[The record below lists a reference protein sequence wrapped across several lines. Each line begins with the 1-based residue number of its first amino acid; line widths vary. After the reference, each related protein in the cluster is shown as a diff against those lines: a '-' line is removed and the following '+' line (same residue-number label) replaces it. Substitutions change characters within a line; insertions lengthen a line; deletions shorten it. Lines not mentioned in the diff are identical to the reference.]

1 MKSVLRSLASAPI
14 AALLL
19 ALSLAPSLSLAG
31 APQDDPRV
39 EIVNLRRYTHPNFTR
54 IVLDIGK
61 LREYTFGELR
71 DPAGIYVDV
80 LQAKLNP
87 ILQGQDYPVQADYI
101 SRVRIAQKTAST
113 VRLTI
118 DVDFAR
124 IASYRVYNLFDPYR
138 LVVDIYP
145 RGAADAPPS
154 SQGQRPQ
161 VPPQTPAGKTPPTT
175 GDAKV
180 QPPVKRDVDLKDPN
194 LNGTSLARQLGLGV
208 RTIVIDPGHGRGDP
222 GAIGRNGLQEK
233 EVNLAVSLAL
243 KKLLEKAGIDAILTR
258 ESDVNPGLDDRTVIA
273 NQKRADLFISIHSN
287 AHRDR
292 KRGGVET
299 FFLNISPDPS
309 VIELAAKENQTSTK
323 NIGEMKT
330 ILQKIVQNSKIQ
342 ESLGLA
348 QAIQKNLVKSLG
360 QDFPGI
366 KDLGVKGG
374 PFWVLI
380 GGEMPSVL
388 VEISHLSNG
397 KEEAKLKTARYR
409 DLAALGIFN
418 GIMEYI
424 RSLGKG

>member
-1 MKSVLRSLASAPI
+1 MRIRSLFPVLACFSVLLAA
-14 AALLL
+14 
-19 ALSLAPSLSLAG
+19 

-61 LREYTFGELR
+61 LREYIPGELQ
-71 DPAGIYVDV
+71 DPGRIYVDV

-87 ILQGQDYPVQADYI
+87 ILQGQSYPVKAEYI
-101 SRVRIAQKTAST
+101 SQIRISQKTRST
-113 VRLTI
+113 VRVVV
-118 DVDFAR
+118 DVEFSR
-124 IASYRVYNLFDPYR
+124 IRSYRVYHLFDPFR
-138 LVVDIYP
+138 LVIDIYP
-145 RGAADAPPS
+145 RETKAPTAAGTPDKALPP
-154 SQGQRPQ
+154 
-161 VPPQTPAGKTPPTT
+161 ADKT
-175 GDAKV
+175 
-180 QPPVKRDVDLKDPN
+180 QPPVKREVTPRDPN
-194 LNGTSLARQLGLGV
+194 LAGTSLARQLGLGV
-208 RTIVIDPGHGRGDP
+208 RTIVIDPGHGGPRP
-222 GAIGRNGLQEK
+222 GTIGRSGFQEK
-233 EVNLAVSLAL
+233 TVNLDVALAL
-243 KKLLEKAGIDAILTR
+243 QKLLKEKAGLDAILTR
-258 ESDVNPGLDDRTVIA
+258 ESDVDVPLDNRTVIA
-273 NQKRADLFISIHSN
+273 NQKRADLFVSIHSN

-309 VIELAAKENQTSTK
+309 VIELAAAENATSTK

-342 ESLGLA
+342 ESRDLA
-348 QAIQKNLVKSLG
+348 EFIQKNLVKSLSG
-360 QDFPGI
+360 DLPAI

-388 VEISHLSNG
+388 VEISHLSNA
-397 KEEAKLKTARYR
+397 KEEAKLKTKKYR
-409 DLAALGIFN
+409 ELAAQGIYD